1 VSDTVRKGYQQ
12 VRFKFRIEADVS
24 DAQLEE
30 LTALGTKFSPV
41 FDTLTKGTGVKIT
54 AERF

>member
-1 VSDTVRKGYQQ
+1 VNDT
-12 VRFKFRIEADVS
+12 
-24 DAQLEE
+24 QLEE

-41 FDTLTKGTGVKIT
+41 FDTLTKGTDVKVT